1 MTDGSDARPCIPL
14 VALSDV
20 VHFPRTALKVQVSEP
35 RYLRLV
41 HDLLAEEEEVRWVGV
56 VLLKPGWG
64 RDAAGRPE
72 IFPGGTAGRLI
83 EAEPAADGSARI
95 LLLGDFR
102 FEVEEEVGDR
112 PYRRGVVRPVE
123 EPWLDEEDAGI
134 VAMRRALLEHAGK
147 LAAELG
153 EQFPFAAHEIGE
165 IEDLAGHCNFE
176 ELINRL
182 AAACDLP
189 PLRKLQLLTESLPE
203 RGLSLLSIFDSR
215 RQVLDSLRPFRRL
228 AGGSRHN

>member
-14 VALSDV
+14 VALSDI
-20 VHFPRTALKVQVSEP
+20 VHFPRTALKVQVAEP

-41 HDLLAEEEEVRWVGV
+41 HDLLAEDEEVRWVGV

-83 EAEPAADGSARI
+83 EAERIADGSARI
-95 LLLGDFR
+95 LLVGDFR
-102 FEVEEEVGDR
+102 FELEEEVGDR

-123 EPWLDEEDAGI
+123 EPALDEEDAGI
-134 VAMRRALLEHAGK
+134 VAMRRALLERAGK

-153 EQFPFAAHEIGE
+153 ERFPFAAEE
-165 IEDLAGHCNFE
+165 LADLAGHCGFE

-203 RGLSLLSIFDSR
+203 RGLSLLSIFDGR

>member
-1 MTDGSDARPCIPL
+1 MTDGAAGKPCIPL
-14 VALSDV
+14 VPLPDI

-35 RYLRLV
+35 RYLRLI
-41 HDLLAEEEEVRWVGV
+41 HDVLAREEEERWVGV

-72 IFPGGTAGRLI
+72 IFPGGTAGRLV
-83 EAEPAADGSARI
+83 EAETVAHGSTRI

-102 FEVEEEVGDR
+102 FEIEEEVGGDA

-123 EPWLDEEDAGI
+123 EPRLDEQDAGV
-134 VAMRRALLEHAGK
+134 VAVRRELLAKAGR

-153 EQFPFAAHEIGE
+153 ERFPFTAEE
-165 IEDLAGHCNFE
+165 IEDLAGHCGFE

-228 AGGSRHN
+228 AGGSEHN